1 MLLKGEIHIKS
12 SKFETLET
20 IGVISVIAGVIA
32 LLVFAPVLTFL
43 CAYIGGML
51 LDWIVG
57 EKLVNGLNLM
67 FDTTRFTRDL
77 IPIACATLATIG
89 RYFKA
94 SLTHKS
100 DKE

>member
-1 MLLKGEIHIKS
+1 MKN
-12 SKFETLET
+12 SKLET
-20 IGVISVIAGVIA
+20 VGIVSIVSGVVVTFIG
-32 LLVFAPVLTFL
+32 LLVFAPVITFGF
-43 CAYIGGML
+43 AYLGGMI

-77 IPIACATLATIG
+77 IPLTCATLATIG
-89 RYFKA
+89 RYFK
-94 SLTHKS
+94 SSQTNNNNR

>member
-1 MLLKGEIHIKS
+1 MKN
-12 SKFETLET
+12 SKLET
-20 IGVISVIAGVIA
+20 VGIVSIVSGVVVTFIG
-32 LLVFAPVLTFL
+32 LLVFAPVITFGF
-43 CAYIGGML
+43 AYLGGMI

-77 IPIACATLATIG
+77 IPLTCATLATIG
-89 RYFKA
+89 RYFK
-94 SLTHKS
+94 SSQTNNNNK

>member
-1 MLLKGEIHIKS
+1 MKS
-12 SKFETLET
+12 SNLEKVG
-20 IGVISVIAGVIA
+20 IVSIVSGVIVTFIG
-32 LLVFAPVLTFL
+32 LLVFAPVITFGF
-43 CAYIGGML
+43 AYLGGMI

-77 IPIACATLATIG
+77 IPLTCATLATIG
-89 RYFKA
+89 RYFK
-94 SLTHKS
+94 SSQTNNNNK